1 MWERWGPGP
10 VFIYETLLNARRW
23 QVYAARSLFVL
34 VILIGMVV
42 VWFGSDRAVTSG
54 QRSPTYQ
61 ELAKLGEQFFYTM
74 AGVQLS
80 LVMLAAPAAAAGSI
94 CMDRARGTLAHM
106 LVTDLSDVE
115 IVLGKLAARLAPVVG
130 MIVCGVPV
138 AALATLL
145 GGVEFGAIAGSFI
158 VSLSLAVLGC
168 VLALT
173 ISVWA
178 TRTHEVL
185 MAVYMFLGLW
195 LLSLPIWYGLSFGKK
210 LTPPPAWFQK
220 ANPYVLVFAPYAKP
234 GFARAGDYAVFGG
247 VVLVVATLLAIVSI
261 VKLRRVV
268 VAQSSRRQQE
278 RAGGSI

>member
-1 MWERWGPGP
+1 
-10 VFIYETLLNARRW
+10 
-23 QVYAARSLFVL
+23 
-34 VILIGMVV
+34 
-42 VWFGSDRAVTSG
+42 
-54 QRSPTYQ
+54 
-61 ELAKLGEQFFYTM
+61 
-74 AGVQLS
+74 
-80 LVMLAAPAAAAGSI
+80 
-94 CMDRARGTLAHM
+94 
-106 LVTDLSDVE
+106 
-115 IVLGKLAARLAPVVG
+115 

-145 GGVEFGAIAGSFI
+145 GGVEFVAIAGSFI

-268 VAQSSRRQQE
+268 VAQSSRGQQE
-278 RAGGSI
+278 TRRRLDLKRLLPSGPARPWTAAPFCGVNGTITGRRGSRGGSGPLCSFSAGRCWRGGRTRRPTTGLAAEDQMASRSR